1 MKIFSRTSLVAL
13 GTAAAVAAS
22 ALTAPAFAED
32 DVNTGAEVG
41 IVAEDTSGAT
51 SSPTSSPTTAAPTVT
66 ETATRTVTATPTP
79 SGGSSDMDNINDW
92 IKIITA
98 VIGALTTILT
108 FASNL
113 DRFMN
118 R

>member
-22 ALTAPAFAED
+22 AFTAPAFAED
-32 DVNTGAEVG
+32 EVNNGGETTTV
-41 IVAEDTSGAT
+41 VTSTEAT
-51 SSPTSSPTTAAPTVT
+51 TTSAAPTVT
-66 ETATRTVTATPTP
+66 ETATRTVTATPSTTQ
-79 SGGSSDMDNINDW
+79 SGGSSDMDNVNDW

-98 VIGALTTILT
+98 VIGALTTVLT

-113 DRFMN
+113 DRFIN

>member
-41 IVAEDTSGAT
+41 IVAEDTSGT
-51 SSPTSSPTTAAPTVT
+51 TSSPTTAAPTVT

-79 SGGSSDMDNINDW
+79 SGGSSDMDNVNDW

>member
-22 ALTAPAFAED
+22 AFTAPAFAED
-32 DVNTGAEVG
+32 ETTSAENTTV
-41 IVAEDTSGAT
+41 AT
-51 SSPTSSPTTAAPTVT
+51 SVETTTAAPTVT
-66 ETATRTVTATPTP
+66 ETATATRTVTATPSTTK
-79 SGGSSDMDNINDW
+79 SAGSSDMDNVNDW

-113 DRFMN
+113 DRFMT

>member
-1 MKIFSRTSLVAL
+1 MKLFSRTSLVAF

-32 DVNTGAEVG
+32 ESTTPA
-41 IVAEDTSGAT
+41 AT
-51 SSPTSSPTTAAPTVT
+51 TTVT
-66 ETATRTVTATPTP
+66 ATTTTSATTPADTTTQESTTVTATRTVTATPTP
-79 SGGSSDMDNINDW
+79 DASGSSDMDNVNDW

-113 DRFMN
+113 DRFMA

>member
-1 MKIFSRTSLVAL
+1 MKLFSRTSLVAF

-32 DVNTGAEVG
+32 ETA
-41 IVAEDTSGAT
+41 TPAT
-51 SSPTSSPTTAAPTVT
+51 SVVATTTEEATTSQEPTTV
-66 ETATRTVTATPTP
+66 TATRTVTATPTP
-79 SGGSSDMDNINDW
+79 EASGSSDMDNVNDW

-113 DRFMN
+113 DRFRN

>member
-51 SSPTSSPTTAAPTVT
+51 SSPTTAAPTVT
-66 ETATRTVTATPTP
+66 ETATRTVTASPTTTQ
-79 SGGSSDMDNINDW
+79 SGGSSDMDNVNDW